1 MYLDILYTIL
11 SWGIYFFLH
20 SYLAS
25 VACKDWVD
33 KHMPRLN
40 YRYRMIYNGVSIVGL
55 IPILYFLASTSSVFL
70 FEKTTTLKYI
80 ALMLATWGIILV
92 KTAFKTYNIR
102 EFIGTNK
109 NESKSEFVK
118 TGLLKYMRHPI
129 YTGTILIIIGF
140 WLFIPSILN
149 LTTVLCVFIYL
160 VFGIRLEEEKLINEF
175 GEEYENFQ
183 QEVPMLF
190 PSIMSLFKKSKG

>member
-1 MYLDILYTIL
+1 MYLDILYTAL
-11 SWGIYFFLH
+11 LWGIYFFLH

-25 VACKDWVD
+25 VNCKDWVERNL
-33 KHMPRLN
+33 PRIKKS
-40 YRYRMIYNGVSIVGL
+40 YRLIYNGISVFGL
-55 IPILYFLASTSSVFL
+55 VPILYFLASTSSNFL
-70 FEKTTTLKYI
+70 FEKTTLSKYV
-80 ALMLATWGIILV
+80 ALMLATWGIIIV
-92 KTAFKTYNIR
+92 KTAFKTYSTK
-102 EFIGTNK
+102 EFIGIN
-109 NESKSEFVK
+109 NSYSKSEFVK

-129 YTGTILIIIGF
+129 YTGTILITLGF

-149 LTTVLCVFIYL
+149 LTTVFCIFIYL

-190 PSIMSLFKKSKG
+190 PSLISLIKRFKG